1 MGCWW
6 MKGFDMSSRPEGLNK
21 DYERRL
27 YDMMHLDVED
37 VIRELEN
44 LCLITISP
52 LVSSVDAKEVNII
65 ASNAIKIIRKLQD
78 NKD

>member
-1 MGCWW
+1 MT
-6 MKGFDMSSRPEGLNK
+6 SRPEGLNK

-27 YDMMHLDVED
+27 YDMMHPDVKD

-52 LVSSVDAKEVNII
+52 LVSSVDAKVVNII
-65 ASNAIKIIRKLQD
+65 ASDAIKIIRKLQD